1 VTDDGIYDACRKVG
15 LEGFIRALPE
25 GLDTVIRNGG
35 GLSEGQRQQICIA
48 RALVDRSP
56 MLILDEAT
64 SMVDSRTEM
73 VIQRAIDHLME
84 GRTTFVIAH
93 RLSTIINADIILVM
107 EDGNIVEKG
116 RHQELLSHGGV
127 YADLYRSQFDVKDE

>member
-1 VTDDGIYDACRKVG
+1 
-15 LEGFIRALPE
+15 
-25 GLDTVIRNGG
+25 
-35 GLSEGQRQQICIA
+35 
-48 RALVDRSP
+48 

-93 RLSTIINADIILVM
+93 RLSTIVNADIILVM

-116 RHQELLSHGGV
+116 RHQELLSRNGV

>member
-1 VTDDGIYDACRKVG
+1 M
-15 LEGFIRALPE
+15 
-25 GLDTVIRNGG
+25 IRNGG

-116 RHQELLSHGGV
+116 RHQELLSRGGV
-127 YADLYRSQFDVKDE
+127 YADLYRSQFDVKDK